1 MKDENSEE
9 VDASNSSFS
18 SSFFD
23 SQLRTDESW
32 ESNLEVIQIKLSIC
46 DLLLRIVS
54 NRMTQ
59 WTPPPMDRLVVQC
72 WIVKNVAKFHIG

>member
-1 MKDENSEE
+1 MSTLEYACSKHLFLSILVQMKDENSEE

-32 ESNLEVIQIKLSIC
+32 ESDKISKV
-46 DLLLRIVS
+46 
-54 NRMTQ
+54 
-59 WTPPPMDRLVVQC
+59 
-72 WIVKNVAKFHIG
+72 